1 MNTDNL
7 ENSYNVS
14 TCSEIP
20 LALTITHLGFA
31 ESWGTPAIMQLH
43 MTIPHTLEAFKVT
56 KTERIFEFQLIL
68 SAMDRA

>member
-31 ESWGTPAIMQLH
+31 ESWGTPAILQLH
-43 MTIPHTLEAFKVT
+43 MTICCRMRIVDIFK
-56 KTERIFEFQLIL
+56 ERGAQRRKLH
-68 SAMDRA
+68 S